1 MRVTATEY
9 FSLLRQTF
17 SEWNEDK
24 VPRLG
29 AALAFYTALSIAP
42 LLVLSLRVAAFIFGD
57 DAAKGEIQQQFQSMI
72 GKEGSDAVDAMLQNA
87 NRPESG
93 TLATAFSFITLFFG
107 ASGVFGQLQDSLNTI
122 WEVKPKP
129 GRGIGGFVRDRFLS
143 MTMVM
148 GVAFLLLV
156 SLAVSATLS
165 FAGSYA
171 SQLTKD
177 LSWSGQLINLIISL
191 CVFTGIFAMMFKYL
205 PDVKIAWKDVWL
217 GAFLTAVLFTIG
229 KFVIGVYIGR
239 SAIASAYGVAG
250 SLIVLL
256 VWVYYSAQIMFFGAE
271 FTQVYANRFGSKI
284 VPSDNAEPVTK
295 EARSEQGM
303 AHQS

>member
-1 MRVTATEY
+1 MKSFTNQS
-9 FSLLRQTF
+9 FDLIRQTF
-17 SEWNEDK
+17 VDWNEDK

-42 LLVLSLRVAAFIFGD
+42 LLVLSLRVAAFAFGD
-57 DAAKGEIQQQFQSMI
+57 DAARGEIQHQFESMI
-72 GKEGSDAVDAMLQNA
+72 GKEGSEAVEAMLQNA
-87 NRPESG
+87 NEPENG
-93 TLATAFSFITLFFG
+93 TMATIFSFVTLLFG

-129 GRGIGGFVRDRFLS
+129 GRGIWGFLRDRFLS
-143 MTMVM
+143 IAMVM

-156 SLAVSATLS
+156 SLVISASLS

-171 SQLTKD
+171 MQWPRE
-177 LSWSGQLINLIISL
+177 LSRLGQIVNIAVSL
-191 CVFTGIFAMMFKYL
+191 AVFTGIFAMMFKYL

-217 GAFLTAVLFTIG
+217 GAFITAILFTIG
-229 KFVIGVYIGR
+229 KFAIDLYIGR
-239 SAIASAYGVAG
+239 SAMASAFGVAG

-271 FTQVYANRFGSKI
+271 FTQVYANRFGNKI
-284 VPSDNAEPVTK
+284 IPSENAEPVTK
-295 EARSEQGM
+295 KARAQQGL
-303 AHQS
+303 ANQS